1 MMAIRRCLVST
12 IKKGKSPKTVA
23 GSLNPGLKAVVAKTA
38 YGPLITPSVVK
49 AVSKTVA
56 AIDRALLSERRIA
69 VNLGRLLAKLR
80 GEIVTHLT
88 VSGQASEYRAKEAF
102 RHFVQV
108 RFKCGDTYT
117 NELIRLAERKDLHRL
132 SLPTSVLIELS
143 RLEPEPLKQFLKK
156 HPTAELKKLPVKE
169 IKRLVRGLNPRKRNR
184 GGGESGSG
192 DSTVNVK
199 VIAEKLKTNFDK
211 VRDEFDGKSA
221 LDKDLGSVLGE
232 ISKWYLNKVA

>member
-1 MMAIRRCLVST
+1 MGSQTQPRSRRKAAT
-12 IKKGKSPKTVA
+12 QAKA
-23 GSLNPGLKAVVAKTA
+23 GSLSKTA

-56 AIDRALLSERRIA
+56 AIDKALLSERRIA
-69 VNLGRLLAKLR
+69 VNLGKLLAKLR
-80 GEIVTHLT
+80 GEISTHLT

-102 RHFVQV
+102 RYFVQV
-108 RFKCGDTYT
+108 RFKCGESYT

-169 IKRLVRGLNPRKRNR
+169 IKKLVRGLNPRKRNR
-184 GGGESGSG
+184 GGDNSSSESM
-192 DSTVNVK
+192 VNVK
-199 VIAEKLKTNFDK
+199 VITEKIKSNFEK
-211 VRDEFDGKSA
+211 VRVEFDGDST
-221 LDKDLGSVLGE
+221 LDKSLDSVLGE
-232 ISKWYLNKVA
+232 ISKWYLDKKVA